1 MKRTLLAI
9 VTFGL
14 ALNLVA
20 QELPKTQVTDLNTGR
35 QAAFNDI
42 FEKGKVTLVSFWA
55 TWCIPGKREVR
66 TIARNMAGWKK
77 QADFNYIAV
86 AVDQQDAGLARTF
99 EQQQGWHFPVYTDPD
114 NDLKR
119 LLNFHPLPFIM
130 IVDKKG
136 KIVFTHT
143 GYDDGTLIL
152 AKLKELAHAGTQ

>member
-1 MKRTLLAI
+1 MKCTLILLAAL
-9 VTFGL
+9 GL
-14 ALNLVA
+14 ALNLGA
-20 QELPKTQVTDLNTGR
+20 QELPKTQVRNLNTNK
-35 QAAFNDI
+35 QVAFNDI

-66 TIARNMAGWKK
+66 TIARNMADWKK
-77 QADFNYIAV
+77 QSDFTYIAI
-86 AVDQQDAGLARTF
+86 AVDQRDAALASTF
-99 EQQQGWHFPVYTDPD
+99 AQKQGWRFPVYIDPN

-152 AKLKELAHAGTQ
+152 AKLKELAGK